1 MKRSNRIKKLAKNI
15 LSGILIPAV
24 HFREGGVDRL
34 NKNPNIDLYR
44 HLSFAAVGGFFGAY
58 AILCRCGVLA
68 SAQTMNLLELT
79 IEALRGDGIAVL
91 LHLGALALYVLGTM
105 LTVLLPHYLH
115 VDMHLAAPVIDAIAC
130 VILCFIPAYANVLLS
145 LYPIFFAMSVQ
156 WSSFPGARGFT
167 SSTIFSTNNTK
178 QASLALAEYITD
190 GDRSHFKKFN
200 FYALTLLAFHI
211 GAAVSFFAV
220 KFMGVRGAWVNIL
233 LAAVAF
239 YMALCENKYNAVKNL
254 VNR

>member
-1 MKRSNRIKKLAKNI
+1 M
-15 LSGILIPAV
+15 
-24 HFREGGVDRL
+24 

-91 LHLGALALYVLGTM
+91 LHLGAFALYVLGTM
-105 LTVLLPHYLH
+105 LTVLLPCYFK

-130 VILCFIPAYANVLLS
+130 VILCFIPADANVMLA

-156 WSSFPGARGFT
+156 WSSFSGARGFV

-178 QASLALAEYITD
+178 QASLALAEYMTD
-190 GDRSHFKKFN
+190 GDRGHFKKFN
-200 FYALTLLAFHI
+200 FYVFTLIAFHI

-220 KFMGVRGAWVNIL
+220 KFMGVRGAWVNII

-239 YMALCENKYNAVKNL
+239 YMALCENKYNTVKA
-254 VNR
+254 